1 MREQQIKQRKH
12 NDLLHKS
19 KVTSS
24 RMIKLSTLDE
34 FTTQFTIIDTNNKK
48 RRAYNTNILL
58 LFVGNK
64 HIEKK
69 AIEEYYFP
77 YPFTGEVVGNS
88 KSNQYEDILK
98 VVKVRY
104 NTETELTRLFHIPNN
119 SKNNNNPY
127 ILFVKKGDT
136 IGRYQKF
143 IPPRHRTQSSSIDIH
158 NEYIKW
164 VKSQLTIQISIGN
177 RYSLPV
183 YIFIIRNNNSIIH
196 DNDILNSNYQRTLT
210 NIQVGDQIY
219 AFDTRLDLYQGN
231 NNNNRQQRTS
241 VSNYILAKTK
251 SVLLLDEVVTSSKS
265 EYTISTNRKC
275 YDLSTSCYD
284 WTHTPN
290 GLMNKQCIIN
300 PEFYHNICP
309 YTCGICTPT
318 NTNINIYYQDVI
330 YMMYHKPIHTI
341 QPRVIQRLVILV
353 REISIDFE
361 NIIRL
366 RKNSAVTFFGIGL
379 LLALNILLYK
389 SSGST
394 SSSSRESGSRD
405 DSPNNTKTI
414 HGNNNNNIYNTLY
427 EITLILLSL
436 NISIAFY
443 WFTQTNRIG
452 LPFIILQNF
461 HRNLSSIITNRYNLF
476 KLILGSGIVSG
487 TYARYLLCWFGTG
500 SLLDDILMIILLV
513 LLMCVRITI
522 MHYMKRYNKYFGI
535 QYNQIWMYNKNVV
548 VVVFIVG
555 CVVGIGFISL
565 WRVVSQRSIR
575 KRVSLPLVVLN
586 LTVVSIVGSLALM
599 DTHFTNDLLH
609 VLELRKNAA
618 FGFTLL
624 GIISGMVVV
633 EVINFITWTPV
644 DDIMKVNGV
653 VSTQLPPPQPMSSNG
668 SLSNGYKVKEE
679 QYEEEEE
686 HVYEENEE
694 YLYGEKEK
702 YE

>member
-24 RMIKLSTLDE
+24 RMMKLSTLDE
-34 FTTQFTIIDTNNKK
+34 FTTHFTMLDTKNKK
-48 RRAYNTNILL
+48 RRVYNTNILL

-64 HIEKK
+64 YIEKK

-77 YPFTGEVVGNS
+77 YPFTGEIVGNNS
-88 KSNQYEDILK
+88 NNNQYEEILK

-104 NTETELTRLFHIPNN
+104 NTETELTRLFHIPSS
-119 SKNNNNPY
+119 SKNNNHPY

-136 IGRYQKF
+136 LGRYQKF
-143 IPPRHRTQSSSIDIH
+143 IPPRQYRGTQSSSIDIH

-183 YIFIIRNNNSIIH
+183 YIFIIRNNNQIIH

-210 NIQVGDQIY
+210 NIQVGDHIY
-219 AFDTRLDLYQGN
+219 AFDTRLDLYQGT
-231 NNNNRQQRTS
+231 NNNRQQRTS

-251 SVLLLDEVVTSSKS
+251 SVLLLDEIVTSSKT
-265 EYTISTNRKC
+265 EYTISSNRKC

-284 WTHTPN
+284 LTHSTN

-300 PEFYHNICP
+300 SEFYHNICP

-318 NTNINIYYQDVI
+318 NTNINIYQDVI
-330 YMMYHKPIHTI
+330 YMIYHKPIHTI

-353 REISIDFE
+353 REISIDIE
-361 NIIRL
+361 NIVRL

-379 LLALNILLYK
+379 LLAFNILLYK
-389 SSGST
+389 SSGGSST
-394 SSSSRESGSRD
+394 SKSSSRESGSRD

-443 WFTQTNRIG
+443 WFVQTNRIG
-452 LPFIILQNF
+452 LPTITIQNF

-500 SLLDDILMIILLV
+500 SLLDDILMIITLV
-513 LLMCVRITI
+513 ILMCIRITI
-522 MHYMKRYNKYFGI
+522 MHYMKSYNKYFGI

-565 WRVVSQRSIR
+565 WRVISQSGIR
-575 KRVSLPLVVLN
+575 NKVSLPLVLSNVI
-586 LTVVSIVGSLALM
+586 VVSIVGSLALM

-624 GIISGMVVV
+624 GI
-633 EVINFITWTPV
+633 W
-644 DDIMKVNGV
+644 
-653 VSTQLPPPQPMSSNG
+653 
-668 SLSNGYKVKEE
+668 
-679 QYEEEEE
+679 
-686 HVYEENEE
+686 
-694 YLYGEKEK
+694 
-702 YE
+702 